1 MAVYV
6 DDRAVEPRF
15 GKARLRYSRLIADRR
30 GELHAFAARLGLPR
44 GWFHDPTVTGRPPA
58 APGSRAA
65 EDWHYTIT
73 AGQRAKAIDL
83 GAHAVHSRQLG
94 AIIDHRYAHRSA
106 QACPPANGPTR

>member
-15 GKARLRYSRLIADRR
+15 GKAALRYSRLIADHR

-44 GWFHDPTVTGRPPA
+44 GWFHDPAVTGRPPA
-58 APGSRAA
+58 SPGSRAA

-73 AGQRAKAIDL
+73 AGQRAKAISL
-83 GAHAVHSRQLG
+83 GAHPVHSRQLV
-94 AIIDHRYAHRSA
+94 AIIDHRYAHTAS
-106 QACPPANGPTR
+106 PLSGPTR